1 MKKGN
6 PIALLPIGVFLG
18 IYLGLGLTFEY
29 VLHIEM
35 GFYKVPIIIAFLTA
49 ILVACLQNRKVS
61 FEDKLTIMGQGVGD
75 KNIIT
80 MLLIFLTAG
89 AFVGVVGRSSA
100 QSVAYFMLSIIPAR
114 FAVAVLFVVA
124 GVLSFL
130 TANFGMLIPYGDL
143 GMLLNYLPK
152 VLFVFCWLS
161 LAFMAVNKAAK
172 VAAFIGTGTMAVYF
186 RCNMPALMMNNFAIC
201 IVALVVALGLSY
213 AVSLIVRN
221 CEMTRTSRTW
231 INLLALYYVF
241 NFSVFFFG
249 FCFMQEWIDQ
259 YEGLFHPVLQQVF
272 TFSPYYTTLVL
283 IQVLLVTFAYWKL
296 ARCEAFSGKYDAEA
310 VPNFSPMNKWMAM
323 AVIVPVVIV
332 VALAVIYNN
341 CTWFI

>member
-1 MKKGN
+1 MENKDVVQPVEENLEAQTLQPETVVETAKEEVAQQTQQVAAEQTQQVAEQGFRPNKKQ
-6 PIALLPIGVFLG
+6 
-18 IYLGLGLTFEY
+18 T
-29 VLHIEM
+29 
-35 GFYKVPIIIAFLTA
+35 
-49 ILVACLQNRKVS
+49 
-61 FEDKLTIMGQGVGD
+61 
-75 KNIIT
+75 
-80 MLLIFLTAG
+80 
-89 AFVGVVGRSSA
+89 
-100 QSVAYFMLSIIPAR
+100 
-114 FAVAVLFVVA
+114 AVAVQFVVA
-124 GVLSFL
+124 EVLSFL

-143 GMLLNYLPK
+143 GMQLYYLSK

-186 RCNMPALMMNNFAIC
+186 LCNMPALVMNNFAIC
-201 IVALVVALGLSY
+201 IVALVIALGLSY

-231 INLLALYYVF
+231 INLLALYDVF

-259 YEGLFHPVLQQVF
+259 YEGLFYPVQQQVF
-272 TFSPYYTTLVL
+272 TLSPYYTTLVL
-283 IQVLLVTFAYWKL
+283 VQVLLVTFAYWKL